1 VVNKAVVTEAKA
13 VTAVA
18 VAVAV
23 AEEAVKEDKA
33 AAAVAAISRLMVE
46 RNIAPNKRKCGYPTS
61 AASASDYRNLKA
73 FAKSV

>member
-18 VAVAV
+18 VA
-23 AEEAVKEDKA
+23 EEAVKEDRA
-33 AAAVAAISRLMVE
+33 AAAVVAISRLMVE